1 MLAAVKV
8 LVADKL
14 EDSGLRGLA
23 ESGCEVLYQPEL
35 NADALRDAIAST
47 AAEVLIV
54 RSTQVTR
61 AMLEIGRLS
70 LVVRAGAGTNNIDVK
85 AASERG
91 IWVSN
96 CPGKNAIA
104 VAELALG
111 LALALDR
118 HLVDGATDLRAGKWN
133 KKAYSKAKG
142 LFGRTLG
149 VLGTG
154 RIGQELIARAKAFGM
169 PVVAWSR
176 GLTEAHAREL
186 GVTLASSPRDVAS
199 RADVLSVHLA
209 LAPETRGL
217 INEDIFSVMP
227 EGAYFINTSRAE
239 VVDEAALER
248 AVRERGIRA
257 GLDVFV
263 GEPEGASGPVQA
275 KIFAVPG
282 VIGSHHVGASTD
294 QAQEAT
300 AAETVRIVRVYR
312 ETLRAPNAVNLAK
325 KSPAT
330 HLLVIRHFDRV
341 GVLAAVFDCLK
352 RAGINVQE
360 TENIVFEGA
369 HAALARIHVD
379 QVPTDVDAIRTSSPD
394 VLEVSVVPV
403 DHGSVITSR

>member
-1 MLAAVKV
+1 MLRLVKV

-23 ESGCEVLYQPEL
+23 EAHCEVLYQPDL
-35 NADALRDAIAST
+35 KGDALVAAVAET
-47 AAEVLIV
+47 GAEVLIV

-61 AMLEIGRLS
+61 PMLESGKLS
-70 LVVRAGAGTNNIDVK
+70 LVVRAGAGTNTIDVK

-91 IWVSN
+91 IWVAN

-104 VAELALG
+104 VAELAFG
-111 LALALDR
+111 LILALDR
-118 HLVDGATDLRAGKWN
+118 HLVDGAADLRTGKWN

-154 RIGQELIARAKAFGM
+154 RIGQETIARARAFGM

-176 GLTEAHAREL
+176 GLTDARAAEL
-186 GVTLASSPRDVAS
+186 GVTRAASPREVGA

-217 INEDIFSVMP
+217 VNEEVFSAMAP
-227 EGAYFINTSRAE
+227 GTYFVNTSRAE
-239 VVDEAALER
+239 VVDEPALER
-248 AVRERGIRA
+248 AVRERGLRA
-257 GLDVFV
+257 ALDVFV
-263 GEPEGASGPVQA
+263 GEPEGAAGAVNAP
-275 KIFAVPG
+275 IFSLPG

-300 AAETVRIVRVYR
+300 AAETVRIVRLYR
-312 ETLRAPNAVNLAK
+312 ETRRAPNVVNLAK

-330 HLLVIRHFDRV
+330 HLLVVRHFDRV
-341 GVLAAVFDCLK
+341 GVLAAVFDALK
-352 RAGINVQE
+352 SAGVNVQE
-360 TENIVFEGA
+360 TENLVFEGA
-369 HAALARIHVD
+369 HAAVVRIHVD
-379 QVPTDVDAIRTSSPD
+379 NPPADLEAVRTSSPHVLD
-394 VLEVSVVPV
+394 VAVVAL
-403 DHGSVITSR
+403 